1 MSQDHTS
8 MGAPQSSTNSS
19 TKRAILC
26 VDDEQ
31 VILTSLHEQLRGR
44 FGKRYLYESAM
55 SGEEALEVIDE
66 LVAEGVQ
73 TVVVVSDWLMPG
85 MRGDE
90 LLVRVHSRHPGT
102 IKVMLT
108 GQADPQALE
117 RARSEAHVSGLLH
130 KPWSREELL
139 SLIEARLTALD
150 EGRV

>member
-1 MSQDHTS
+1 M
-8 MGAPQSSTNSS
+8 
-19 TKRAILC
+19 
-26 VDDEQ
+26 
-31 VILTSLHEQLRGR
+31 
-44 FGKRYLYESAM
+44 
-55 SGEEALEVIDE
+55 IDE

>member
-1 MSQDHTS
+1 
-8 MGAPQSSTNSS
+8 
-19 TKRAILC
+19 

-44 FGKRYLYESAM
+44 FGRRYLYESAM

-66 LVAEGVQ
+66 LVEEGVQ

-90 LLVRVHSRHPGT
+90 LLARVHSRHPRT

-108 GQADPQALE
+108 GQADPEALA
-117 RARSEAHVSGLLH
+117 RARSEAQVSGLFH

-139 SLIEARLTALD
+139 SLIEAQLVAQG
-150 EGRV
+150 EGGA